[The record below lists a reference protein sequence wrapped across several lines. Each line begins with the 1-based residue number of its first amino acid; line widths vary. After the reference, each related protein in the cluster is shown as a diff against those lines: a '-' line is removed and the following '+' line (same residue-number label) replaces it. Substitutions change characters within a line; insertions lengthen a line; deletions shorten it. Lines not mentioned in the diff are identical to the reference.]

1 MFVIDPHPLIHDESW
16 PDMTNKLDTAVL
28 KVFSNTSFPI
38 HYGEVSSN
46 CYQVC
51 VCVGGVLCVGVVC
64 VYVCGVCGVCVG
76 VCGDV
81 VCRCCGCVRVCCGWV
96 SVRTHCVY
104 TLYVCVCVCVHTCVC
119 GLCVCHWC
127 HSSLPSLLSLSL
139 VLLSVL

>member
-64 VYVCGVCGVCVG
+64 VYVCGVCGVCGVCVG

-81 VCRCCGCVRVCCGWV
+81 VCRCCVCVRVWGVWG
-96 SVRTHCVY
+96 
-104 TLYVCVCVCVHTCVC
+104 VC
-119 GLCVCHWC
+119 GCVWGCC
-127 HSSLPSLLSLSL
+127 
-139 VLLSVL
+139 V

>member
-1 MFVIDPHPLIHDESW
+1 MTDNHCYSLNVYGCKTQDDCMFVIDPHPLIHDESW

-51 VCVGGVLCVGVVC
+51 VCVCVCVVCRCCVCVRVWGVWSVCVG
-64 VYVCGVCGVCVG
+64 CVG

-81 VCRCCGCVRVCCGWV
+81 VCRCCVCTCVGCVG
-96 SVRTHCVY
+96 CVE
-104 TLYVCVCVCVHTCVC
+104 CVWGVC
-119 GLCVCHWC
+119 GCVWGCC
-127 HSSLPSLLSLSL
+127 
-139 VLLSVL
+139 V